1 MNDKPNGKLMLYL
14 LAITAVTFIIGLILY
29 LTGFNLFFNDLFID
43 NDITFAIFS
52 VIDTK
57 ILVLMFLLII
67 VACWYIYDKRFAK
80 NLAIGILSSYYFCSF
95 LKDIFQDPRPA
106 TNYKAN
112 ESGYGFPSGHAQN
125 GAVGWGYLAYEA
137 YRKKNKILFWIFVV
151 LLYLIAG
158 SRLIIGVHDLQDVW
172 GGLTIGF
179 IWLTL
184 FIFLEPKVSE
194 KLNSLSILIKAIFS
208 ILIPIILFILAI
220 LIFPNSEESYGLICG
235 GLMGL
240 SLGYIIETEKIKYEP
255 RDLSTTQRI
264 INLVI
269 GLAITLLLYFGLSL
283 IVPEFDPIIYP
294 IQNIINSIMDFL
306 QYFILSFILFTLVPW
321 IFTKI
326 QRK

>member
-1 MNDKPNGKLMLYL
+1 MNDKSNGKLMLYL

-57 ILVLMFLLII
+57 ILVLIFLLII
-67 VACWYIYDKRFAK
+67 VASWYIYDKRFAK

-112 ESGYGFPSGHAQN
+112 ESGNGFPSGHAQN

-137 YRKKNKILFWIFVV
+137 YRKDNKILFWIFAI

-158 SRLIIGVHDLQDVW
+158 SRLVIGVHDLQDVW

-179 IWLTL
+179 IWLIL
-184 FIFLEPKVSE
+184 LIFLEPKVSE
-194 KLNSLSILIKAIFS
+194 KLSSLSFLIKAILS
-208 ILIPIILFILAI
+208 IFIPIFLFILAI
-220 LIFPNSEESYGLICG
+220 LIFPTTEESYGLICG

-255 RDLSTTQRI
+255 TNLSTTQRI
-264 INLVI
+264 INLAI

-283 IVPEFDPIIYP
+283 IFPEFDSIIDH
-294 IQNIINSIMDFL
+294 IMDLL
-306 QYFILSFILFTLVPW
+306 QYFILSFILVTLVPW